1 MMNLPAYKPMLLAA
15 VVLWAQPLLAAV
27 QGAGSYN
34 APTDTVPMDIVPT
47 DGVPTDSASTGNAR
61 TDNAPT
67 GITVTDSTATGSVP
81 TESTPT
87 ERTATQSAV
96 ITSAATEHV
105 AGASADTTIKSTSSA
120 TTSSETTYLATTSAE
135 TTAGNASQSSD
146 APSAQGEDGNDGT
159 GHRVIVADAVID
171 LHTGPGRGYPIPLA
185 LVKGEALT
193 LLHTRGNWVK
203 VQCRG
208 QHLWLNDNDL
218 TKLRWPNGAPYVTS
232 DAGEQAFK
240 QRDVEVSA
248 MFGDL
253 NGASFYQVELGYR
266 FSDVVS
272 IGLSAGQAN
281 GANATSQIA
290 EAHLYLDPF
299 ADWWVSPYLG
309 IGGGV
314 NRTVPRTILV
324 QAIDRTDAI
333 ASAELGVRYY
343 LARNFIAR
351 AAYHRG
357 VLATSRNE
365 NDEITTW
372 KLGVSVFF

>member
-1 MMNLPAYKPMLLAA
+1 MLVRPIVLASL
-15 VVLWAQPLLAAV
+15 VLVALQTQAA
-27 QGAGSYN
+27 
-34 APTDTVPMDIVPT
+34 P
-47 DGVPTDSASTGNAR
+47 
-61 TDNAPT
+61 
-67 GITVTDSTATGSVP
+67 VT
-81 TESTPT
+81 
-87 ERTATQSAV
+87 SAV
-96 ITSAATEHV
+96 
-105 AGASADTTIKSTSSA
+105 
-120 TTSSETTYLATTSAE
+120 TTSSEQVVAPALDTS
-135 TTAGNASQSSD
+135 
-146 APSAQGEDGNDGT
+146 NDE
-159 GHRVIVADAVID
+159 GHQVIVGHDVID

-185 LVKGEALT
+185 LVKGERLT
-193 LLHTRGNWVK
+193 LLKTRGNWVK

-208 QHLWLNDNDL
+208 QQLWLNDTDL
-218 TKLRWPNGAPYVTS
+218 TKLQWPSGKPYVS
-232 DAGEQAFK
+232 GDQGERAYQ
-240 QRDVEVSA
+240 QRDIEVSA
-248 MFGDL
+248 LFGDL
-253 NGASFYQVELGYR
+253 NGASFYQLEFGYR

-272 IGLSAGQAN
+272 VGLSAGQAN
-281 GANATSQIA
+281 GDNATTQIA

-299 ADWWVSPYLG
+299 ADWSLSPYLG